1 MKDLKHLFYFEKL
14 LDDANNELVREAQS
28 NGRLALGYTCY
39 HMPEVLL
46 NLGRCFS
53 IRLRAPRTGSME
65 MASYYMSSGS
75 CEYSRALLERG
86 LEGGYH
92 FLDAI
97 AGVDACEAMNRAMEN
112 MELLQVNSPEKKNF
126 FYTNL
131 DIPCTDDED
140 AVAHLREQVYRKVL
154 TQLHE
159 KYDID
164 ISDKAIIDSVNKH
177 NEICRL
183 FKEMDQY
190 RHLDNPTITGYE
202 FAIFVLASYVC
213 PKDLMIDKLKETCEE
228 LKTRVPDKKKDF
240 RIKAVVVGSEIDDPD
255 LIKLFEE
262 NGIRVVCDRYCY
274 GSVPGRQE
282 IILNKDKDILT
293 QVVRNYVQTT
303 ECPRQ
308 CIPHKVKYRFQHA
321 ADLVKEYNADGIIYE
336 QMKFCTYW
344 SYERTL
350 ASHVLRDEYHIPTLS
365 IDRPYRSGNSGQLCT
380 RVQAFVEN
388 VEIKKIKAQRAKKNE
403 EAK

>member
-1 MKDLKHLFYFEKL
+1 VKDLKHLFYFEKL
-14 LDDANNELVREAQS
+14 LDDANNELVREAQKE
-28 NGRLALGYTCY
+28 GRLALGYTCY

-97 AGVDACEAMNRAMEN
+97 AGVDACEAMNRAMGN
-112 MELLQVNSPEKKNF
+112 MELLQVNSPEKKIF

-131 DIPCTDDED
+131 DVPCTDDED
-140 AVAHLREQVYRKVL
+140 AVAHLKEQVSRKVL

-164 ISDKAIIDSVNKH
+164 VSDASLIDAVNRH

-202 FAIFVLASYVC
+202 FAIFLLASYVC
-213 PKDLMIDKLKETCEE
+213 PKDLMIEKLKETCEE

-240 RIKAVVVGSEIDDPD
+240 RIKAVVVGSEIDDLD

-274 GSVPGRQE
+274 GNVPGRQE
-282 IILNKDKDILT
+282 IILNKDEDILT
-293 QVVRNYVQTT
+293 QIVRNCVQTT

-344 SYERTL
+344 SYERIL

-365 IDRPYRSGNSGQLCT
+365 IDRPYRSGNSEQLRT

>member
-14 LDDANNELVREAQS
+14 LDDANNELVREAQKE
-28 NGRLALGYTCY
+28 GRLALGYTCY

-97 AGVDACEAMNRAMEN
+97 AGVDACEAMNRAMGN
-112 MELLQVNSPEKKNF
+112 MELLQVNSPEKKIF

-131 DIPCTDDED
+131 DVPCTDDED
-140 AVAHLREQVYRKVL
+140 AVAHLKEQVSRKVL

-164 ISDKAIIDSVNKH
+164 VSDASLIDAVNRH

-202 FAIFVLASYVC
+202 FAIFLLASYVC
-213 PKDLMIDKLKETCEE
+213 PKDLMIEKLKETCEE

-240 RIKAVVVGSEIDDPD
+240 RIKAVVVGSEIDDLD

-274 GSVPGRQE
+274 GNVPGRQE
-282 IILNKDKDILT
+282 IILNKDEDILT
-293 QVVRNYVQTT
+293 QIVRNCVQTT

-344 SYERTL
+344 SYERIL

-365 IDRPYRSGNSGQLCT
+365 IDRPYRSGNSEQLRT

>member
-1 MKDLKHLFYFEKL
+1 VKDLKHLFYFEKL
-14 LDDANNELVREAQS
+14 LDDANNELVREAQKE
-28 NGRLALGYTCY
+28 GRLALGYTCY

-131 DIPCTDDED
+131 DVPCTDDED
-140 AVAHLREQVYRKVL
+140 AVAHLKEQVSRKVL

-164 ISDKAIIDSVNKH
+164 VSDASLIDAVNRH

-202 FAIFVLASYVC
+202 FAIFLLASYVC
-213 PKDLMIDKLKETCEE
+213 PKDLMIEKLKETCEE

-240 RIKAVVVGSEIDDPD
+240 RIKAVVVGSEIDDLD

-274 GSVPGRQE
+274 GCVPGRQE
-282 IILNKDKDILT
+282 IILNKDEDILT
-293 QVVRNYVQTT
+293 QIVRNYVQTT

-321 ADLVKEYNADGIIYE
+321 ADLEKEYNADGIIYE

-344 SYERTL
+344 SYERIL

-365 IDRPYRSGNSGQLCT
+365 IDRPYRSGNSGQLRT

>member
-14 LDDANNELVREAQS
+14 LEDANNELVREAQS
-28 NGRLALGYTCY
+28 KGRLALGYTCY

-46 NLGRCFS
+46 NLGNCFS
-53 IRLRAPRTGSME
+53 VRLRAPRTGSME

-92 FLDAI
+92 FLDALC
-97 AGVDACEAMNRAMEN
+97 GVDACEAMNRAMEN
-112 MELLQVNSPEKKNF
+112 MELLQTKSEDKKNF

-140 AVAHLREQVYRKVL
+140 AVAHLKEQVSRKVL
-154 TQLHE
+154 KQLHE
-159 KYDID
+159 KYGVD
-164 ISDKAIIDSVNKH
+164 ISDKAIRDAVNKH
-177 NEICRL
+177 NEVCRL
-183 FKEMDQY
+183 FKEMDTY

-202 FAIFVLASYVC
+202 FAVFVLASYVC
-213 PKDLMIDKLKETCEE
+213 PKDLIIDKLKETCEE
-228 LKTRVPDKKKDF
+228 LKSRVPDKKKAY

-262 NGIRVVCDRYCY
+262 NGVRVVCDRYCY
-274 GSVPGRQE
+274 GSIPGRQE
-282 IILNKDKDILT
+282 IVLNNDEDALT
-293 QVVRNYVQTT
+293 QVIRNYELTT

-308 CIPHKVKYRFQHA
+308 CIQHKVKYRFEHA
-321 ADLVKEYNADGIIYE
+321 ANLVKEYGADGIIYE

-365 IDRPYRSGNSGQLCT
+365 IDRPYISGNSGQLRT

-388 VEIKKIKAQRAKKNE
+388 VEIKKIKALRVKKE
-403 EAK
+403 SEAK

>member
-1 MKDLKHLFYFEKL
+1 VKDLKHLFYFEKL
-14 LDDANNELVREAQS
+14 LDDANNELVREAQKE
-28 NGRLALGYTCY
+28 GRLALGYTCY

-97 AGVDACEAMNRAMEN
+97 AGVDACEAMNRAMGN

-131 DIPCTDDED
+131 DVPCTDDED
-140 AVAHLREQVYRKVL
+140 AVAHLKEQVSRKVL

-164 ISDKAIIDSVNKH
+164 VSDASLIDAVNRH

-202 FAIFVLASYVC
+202 FAIFLLASYVC
-213 PKDLMIDKLKETCEE
+213 PKDLMIEKLKETCEE

-240 RIKAVVVGSEIDDPD
+240 RIKAVVVGSEIDDLD

-274 GSVPGRQE
+274 GNVPGRQE
-282 IILNKDKDILT
+282 IILNKDEDILT
-293 QVVRNYVQTT
+293 QIVRNCVQTT

-344 SYERTL
+344 SYERIL

-365 IDRPYRSGNSGQLCT
+365 IDRPYRSGNSEQLRT